1 MVSSSYTNEVQSS
14 EMNFEPHF
22 LFNGYQEIFSFGRL
36 QEITWTNLVTQITQK
51 DLNWCSPI

>member
-22 LFNGYQEIFSFGRL
+22 LFNGYQKIFS
-36 QEITWTNLVTQITQK
+36 ISKSVTSR
-51 DLNWCSPI
+51 NPVS

>member
-22 LFNGYQEIFSFGRL
+22 LFNGYQEIF
-36 QEITWTNLVTQITQK
+36 
-51 DLNWCSPI
+51 CH

>member
-22 LFNGYQEIFSFGRL
+22 LFNGYQEIFSFWQIARN
-36 QEITWTNLVTQITQK
+36 NLNEFNDV
-51 DLNWCSPI
+51 N